1 MIDGDFRDFKIQQI
15 SDDGE
20 GAKLQES
27 YLKEMNHKIVA

>member
-15 SDDGE
+15 SDGE